1 MSYNVANQLVQ
12 SVTGGETTKYSYD
25 ANGSLVKSENAG
37 GARSYTYNALGL
49 LAKFTRE
56 DGYTETYTYNV
67 NRLLSGVATSDGL
80 TSSLTWDIL
89 YGDGVVISESK
100 NGEATSYTYGLE
112 RISALTGRTRTE
124 YVHDGRGS
132 VAAEVSYNDSWYT
145 FGGNIGARSAR
156 GAVACSKAVGFSAPL
171 AQMPG
176 VFRRPV
182 ARPRRLL

>member
-1 MSYNVANQLVQ
+1 MIRSTSIRSWTGDNT
-12 SVTGGETTKYSYD
+12 SVPCM
-25 ANGSLVKSENAG
+25 AA
-37 GARSYTYNALGL
+37 
-49 LAKFTRE
+49 
-56 DGYTETYTYNV
+56 
-67 NRLLSGVATSDGL
+67 
-80 TSSLTWDIL
+80 
-89 YGDGVVISESK
+89 
-100 NGEATSYTYGLE
+100 
-112 RISALTGRTRTE
+112 ALTCGQKAVARRASPRTRTE